1 MTAHDFSR
9 RTIMRGALK
18 AGAYSAPL
26 IVSTAFAR
34 EVYAVSPA
42 PLSTGSIIFAP
53 SGSGYLG
60 QGNGASPNAPFLFLL
75 SDSSGD
81 VLANKVVETD
91 SAGRFTVTI
100 SPSGHSVGNAIAL
113 SIINGGNIF
122 VDIADTF
129 IKVPVPT
136 PSPTVTVV
144 PGTRSVPPTLPG
156 PPTAGTAI
164 ALTATAEAKGT

>member
-1 MTAHDFSR
+1 MTTRDLSR
-9 RTIMRGALK
+9 RAVMRGALK
-18 AGAYSAPL
+18 TGAYSAPL
-26 IVSTAFAR
+26 IVSATFAR

-42 PLSTGSIIFAP
+42 PLSTGSITFAP
-53 SGSGYLG
+53 SGSGYIG
-60 QGNGASPNAPFLFLL
+60 QGNGASPDTPFLFLL
-75 SDSSGD
+75 SDSSGN
-81 VLANKVVETD
+81 VLANKVVATNGE
-91 SAGRFTVTI
+91 GQFTVTI
-100 SPSGHSVGNAIAL
+100 SPSGHLIGNAIAP

-122 VDIADTF
+122 VDIADTL